1 MELQG
6 KIIAVLPERSGTSQ
20 RGNQW
25 RSITYVLE
33 TQEQYPKKLAFD
45 VTNDKIDQLNIQF
58 GEILTV
64 QFDINAREYN
74 GRWFNSINAWN
85 VIRQTQQA
93 PTQDGGFSGNVQS
106 GAQAAQQAMASSAN
120 AAGVA
125 NPTNQQNLFPPAQ
138 PQQPQSAAPSSDA
151 QSSDDLP
158 F

>member
-1 MELQG
+1 MEIQG
-6 KIIAVLPERSGTSQ
+6 KIIVVLPERSGVSQ

-25 RSITYVLE
+25 RSISYVLE

-74 GRWFNSINAWN
+74 GRWFNSVNAWN

-93 PTQDGGFSGNVQS
+93 T
-106 GAQAAQQAMASSAN
+106 AQAP
-120 AAGVA
+120 AGVA
-125 NPTNQQNLFPPAQ
+125 QPSAPYTQHAQ
-138 PQQPQSAAPSSDA
+138 PQQPQSTAPSSDP
-151 QSSDDLP
+151 DNLP

>member
-1 MELQG
+1 M
-6 KIIAVLPERSGTSQ
+6 VLPERSGTSQ

-45 VTNDKIDQLNIQF
+45 VTNDKIDQLNIQV
-58 GEILTV
+58 GEFLTV
-64 QFDINAREYN
+64 QFDINAREYQ
-74 GRWFNSINAWN
+74 GRYFNSVQAWN

-93 PTQDGGFSGNVQS
+93 PTQGGGFSGNVQT

-125 NPTNQQNLFPPAQ
+125 KPMNQQNLFPPAQ
-138 PQQPQSAAPSSDA
+138 QPAQPQGDSS
-151 QSSDDLP
+151 DLP

>member
-1 MELQG
+1 MEIQG
-6 KIIAVLPERSGTSQ
+6 KIIAVLPTRSGTSA
-20 RGNQW
+20 RGTQW
-25 RSITYVLE
+25 SSQTAVIE

-45 VTNDKIDQLNIQF
+45 VINDKIEQLNIQL

-74 GRWFNSINAWN
+74 GRWFNSVNAWN
-85 VIRQTQQA
+85 VIRQTQQSIA
-93 PTQDGGFSGNVQS
+93 QSGGFSGNVQS

-125 NPTNQQNLFPPAQ
+125 NPTNPQNPYPQRQQQAQ
-138 PQQPQSAAPSSDA
+138 PQGDSS
-151 QSSDDLP
+151 DLP

>member
-1 MELQG
+1 MEIQG
-6 KIIAVLPERSGTSQ
+6 KIIVVLPERSGVSQ

-25 RSITYVLE
+25 RSISYVLE

-74 GRWFNSINAWN
+74 GRWFNSVNAWN

-93 PTQDGGFSGNVQS
+93 PAQSVGFSGNVQS

-120 AAGVA
+120 AAGVS
-125 NPTNQQNLFPPAQ
+125 NPMNQQNPYQ
-138 PQQPQSAAPSSDA
+138 TGQQSAHQQA
-151 QSSDDLP
+151 QQRGNSDDLP

>member
-1 MELQG
+1 MEIQG
-6 KIIAVLPERSGTSQ
+6 KIIVVLPERSGVSQ

-25 RSITYVLE
+25 RSISYVLE

-45 VTNDKIDQLNIQF
+45 VTNDKIDQLNIQL

-74 GRWFNSINAWN
+74 GRWFNSVNAWN

-93 PTQDGGFSGNVQS
+93 PAQGCGFSGNVQY
-106 GAQAAQQAMASSAN
+106 GAQSAQQAMVSSAN
-120 AAGVA
+120 AAIIE
-125 NPTNQQNLFPPAQ
+125 NPMNPKNLFPPAQ
-138 PQQPQSAAPSSDA
+138 QSAQAQGDSS
-151 QSSDDLP
+151 DLP

>member
-1 MELQG
+1 MEIQG
-6 KIIAVLPERSGTSQ
+6 KIIVVLPERNGVSQ

-25 RSITYVLE
+25 RSISYVLE

-74 GRWFNSINAWN
+74 GRWFNSVNAWN
-85 VIRQTQQA
+85 VIRQNHQSPAQG
-93 PTQDGGFSGNVQS
+93 GGFSGNVQY
-106 GAQAAQQAMASSAN
+106 GAQSAQQAMVSSAN

-125 NPTNQQNLFPPAQ
+125 NLMNQQNLFPPTQHSAQ
-138 PQQPQSAAPSSDA
+138 PQGDSS
-151 QSSDDLP
+151 DLP

>member
-6 KIIAVLPERSGTSQ
+6 KIIVVLPERSGTSQ

-25 RSITYVLE
+25 RSISYVLE

-45 VTNDKIDQLNIQF
+45 VTNDKIDQLNIQL

-93 PTQDGGFSGNVQS
+93 PAQCGGFSGNVQS
-106 GAQAAQQAMASSAN
+106 SAQAAQQAMASSAN
-120 AAGVA
+120 DAGVA
-125 NPTNQQNLFPPAQ
+125 NPMNPQNPYPPRKQPAQ
-138 PQQPQSAAPSSDA
+138 PQGDSS
-151 QSSDDLP
+151 DLP

>member
-6 KIIAVLPERSGTSQ
+6 KIIVVLPERSGTSQ

-64 QFDINAREYN
+64 QFYINAREYN
-74 GRWFNSINAWN
+74 GRWFNSVNAWN

-93 PTQDGGFSGNVQS
+93 PTQGGGFSGNVQS

-120 AAGVA
+120 ANGVA
-125 NPTNQQNLFPPAQ
+125 NPMNPQNPYPPRQQPAQ
-138 PQQPQSAAPSSDA
+138 SQGDSS
-151 QSSDDLP
+151 DLP

>member
-1 MELQG
+1 MEIQG
-6 KIIAVLPERSGTSQ
+6 KIIVVLPERSGVSQ

-25 RSITYVLE
+25 RSISYVLE

-74 GRWFNSINAWN
+74 GRWFNSVNAWN

-93 PTQDGGFSGNVQS
+93 PAQGGGFSGNVQY
-106 GAQAAQQAMASSAN
+106 GAQAAQQAMESSAN

-125 NPTNQQNLFPPAQ
+125 NPMNQQNPYSSR
-138 PQQPQSAAPSSDA
+138 QQTVQSQGDSS
-151 QSSDDLP
+151 DLP

>member
-1 MELQG
+1 MEIQG
-6 KIIAVLPERSGTSQ
+6 KIIVVLPERSGVSQ

-25 RSITYVLE
+25 RSISYVLE

-45 VTNDKIDQLNIQF
+45 VTNDKIDQLNIQL

-74 GRWFNSINAWN
+74 GRWFNSVNAWN

-93 PTQDGGFSGNVQS
+93 PAQGVGFSGNVQS

-120 AAGVA
+120 AAGVS
-125 NPTNQQNLFPPAQ
+125 NPMNQQNPYQ
-138 PQQPQSAAPSSDA
+138 TGQQSAHQQAQQRGNSDY
-151 QSSDDLP
+151 LP

>member
-6 KIIAVLPERSGTSQ
+6 KIIVVLPERSGVSQ

-25 RSITYVLE
+25 RSISYVLK

-45 VTNDKIDQLNIQF
+45 VTNDKIDQLNIQL

-74 GRWFNSINAWN
+74 GRWFNSVNAWN
-85 VIRQTQQA
+85 VIRQTQQSPA
-93 PTQDGGFSGNVQS
+93 QCGGFSGNVQS
-106 GAQAAQQAMASSAN
+106 GSQASQQAMASSAN

-125 NPTNQQNLFPPAQ
+125 NPMNQQNLFPPAQ
-138 PQQPQSAAPSSDA
+138 QSAQQQA
-151 QSSDDLP
+151 QQRGNSDDLP

>member
-1 MELQG
+1 MEIQG
-6 KIIAVLPERSGTSQ
+6 KIIAVLPERSGVSQ

-25 RSITYVLE
+25 RSISYVLE

-45 VTNDKIDQLNIQF
+45 VTNDKIDQFNIQV
-58 GEILTV
+58 GEFLTV

-74 GRWFNSINAWN
+74 GRWFNSVNAWN
-85 VIRQTQQA
+85 VIRQNQQA
-93 PTQDGGFSGNVQS
+93 PSQGGGFSGNVQS

-125 NPTNQQNLFPPAQ
+125 NPMNPNNPFPPAQ
-138 PQQPQSAAPSSDA
+138 HSAQQQGDSS
-151 QSSDDLP
+151 DLP

>member
-6 KIIAVLPERSGTSQ
+6 KIIVVLPERSGVSQ

-25 RSITYVLE
+25 RSISYVLE

-45 VTNDKIDQLNIQF
+45 VTNDKIDQLNIQL

-74 GRWFNSINAWN
+74 GRWFNSVNAWN
-85 VIRQTQQA
+85 VIRQAQQA
-93 PTQDGGFSGNVQS
+93 TAQGGGFSGNVQS
-106 GAQAAQQAMASSAN
+106 SAQAAQQAMASSAN
-120 AAGVA
+120 AAGMA
-125 NPTNQQNLFPPAQ
+125 NPTNPQNLFPPAQ
-138 PQQPQSAAPSSDA
+138 HSSQQQSQQRGDSS
-151 QSSDDLP
+151 DLP

>member
-1 MELQG
+1 MEIQG
-6 KIIAVLPERSGTSQ
+6 KIIVVLPERSGVSQ

-25 RSITYVLE
+25 RSISYVLE

-45 VTNDKIDQLNIQF
+45 VTNDKIDQLNIQL

-74 GRWFNSINAWN
+74 GRWFNSVNAWN
-85 VIRQTQQA
+85 VIRQAQQA
-93 PTQDGGFSGNVQS
+93 PAQGGGFSGNVQS
-106 GAQAAQQAMASSAN
+106 SAQAAQQAAN

-125 NPTNQQNLFPPAQ
+125 NPMNPQNPYPPRQQPAQ
-138 PQQPQSAAPSSDA
+138 PKGDSS
-151 QSSDDLP
+151 DLP

>member
-1 MELQG
+1 MEIQG
-6 KIIAVLPERSGTSQ
+6 KIIVVLPERSGVSQ

-25 RSITYVLE
+25 RSISYVLE

-45 VTNDKIDQLNIQF
+45 VTNDKIDQLNIQL

-74 GRWFNSINAWN
+74 GRWFNSVNAWN

-93 PTQDGGFSGNVQS
+93 PEQGGGFSGNVQS
-106 GAQAAQQAMASSAN
+106 SAQAAQQAMVSSAN
-120 AAGVA
+120 AAGMA
-125 NPTNQQNLFPPAQ
+125 NPTNPQNLFQ
-138 PQQPQSAAPSSDA
+138 PVHQSAHQQA
-151 QSSDDLP
+151 QQRGNPDDLP

>member
-6 KIIAVLPERSGTSQ
+6 KIIVVLPERSGVSQ

-25 RSITYVLE
+25 RSISYVLE

-45 VTNDKIDQLNIQF
+45 VTNDKIDQLNIQL

-74 GRWFNSINAWN
+74 GRWFNSVNAWN
-85 VIRQTQQA
+85 VIRQAQQSTA
-93 PTQDGGFSGNVQS
+93 QCGGFSGNVQS

-120 AAGVA
+120 AAGMA
-125 NPTNQQNLFPPAQ
+125 NPTNPQNLFPPAQ
-138 PQQPQSAAPSSDA
+138 HSSQQQSQQRGDSS
-151 QSSDDLP
+151 DLP

>member
-6 KIIAVLPERSGTSQ
+6 KIIVVLPERSGTSQ

-25 RSITYVLE
+25 RSITYILE

-74 GRWFNSINAWN
+74 GRWFNSVNAWN

-93 PTQDGGFSGNVQS
+93 PAQGGGFSGNVQS

-120 AAGVA
+120 VAGVA
-125 NPTNQQNLFPPAQ
+125 NPTKQQNLFPPEQ
-138 PQQPQSAAPSSDA
+138 QSAHQQA
-151 QSSDDLP
+151 QQRGNSDDLP

>member
-1 MELQG
+1 MEIQG
-6 KIIAVLPERSGTSQ
+6 KIIVVLPERSGVSQ

-25 RSITYVLE
+25 RSISYVLE

-45 VTNDKIDQLNIQF
+45 VTNDKIDQLNIQL

-74 GRWFNSINAWN
+74 GRWFNSVNAWN
-85 VIRQTQQA
+85 VIRQNQQA
-93 PTQDGGFSGNVQS
+93 PAQSGGFSGNVQS

-125 NPTNQQNLFPPAQ
+125 YPPRQQSSQ
-138 PQQPQSAAPSSDA
+138 PQGDSS
-151 QSSDDLP
+151 DLP

>member
-6 KIIAVLPERSGTSQ
+6 KIIVVLPERSGTSQ

-45 VTNDKIDQLNIQF
+45 VTNDKIDQLNIQV
-58 GEILTV
+58 GEFLTV
-64 QFDINAREYN
+64 QFDINAREYQ
-74 GRWFNSINAWN
+74 GRYFNSVQAWN

-93 PTQDGGFSGNVQS
+93 PAQGGGYSGNVQT

-125 NPTNQQNLFPPAQ
+125 NPTNPQNPYPPRQQPAQ
-138 PQQPQSAAPSSDA
+138 PQGDSS
-151 QSSDDLP
+151 DLP

>member
-1 MELQG
+1 MEIQG
-6 KIIAVLPERSGTSQ
+6 KIIVVLPERSGTSQ

-45 VTNDKIDQLNIQF
+45 VTNDKIDQLNIQV
-58 GEILTV
+58 GEFLTV
-64 QFDINAREYN
+64 QFDINAREYQ
-74 GRWFNSINAWN
+74 GRYFNSVQAWN

-93 PTQDGGFSGNVQS
+93 PTQGGGFSGNVQT

-125 NPTNQQNLFPPAQ
+125 NPMNPQNPYPPRQQPSQ
-138 PQQPQSAAPSSDA
+138 PQGDSS
-151 QSSDDLP
+151 DLP

>member
-1 MELQG
+1 MEIQG
-6 KIIAVLPERSGTSQ
+6 KIIVVLPERSGVSQ

-25 RSITYVLE
+25 RSISYVLE

-45 VTNDKIDQLNIQF
+45 VTNDKIDQLNIQL

-74 GRWFNSINAWN
+74 GRWFNSVNAWN
-85 VIRQTQQA
+85 VIRQAQQA
-93 PTQDGGFSGNVQS
+93 PAQGGGFSGNVQS
-106 GAQAAQQAMASSAN
+106 SAQAAQQAAN

-125 NPTNQQNLFPPAQ
+125 NPMNPQNPYPPRQQPAQ
-138 PQQPQSAAPSSDA
+138 QQAQQLGNSDN
-151 QSSDDLP
+151 LP